1 MSDID
6 WSIGTSTTATSSRY
20 YEPSERFRNEME
32 RELRYQAIRPNPI
45 LREME
50 DINLELKK
58 IRAEKII
65 LKKPVTEEKPD
76 EPIFFDPK
84 ELDI

>member
-6 WSIGTSTTATSSRY
+6 WSRGTYTASTNSGRY
-20 YEPSERFRNEME
+20 YHPESFRDEME
-32 RELRYQAIRPNPI
+32 MRYQRIRPDPI
-45 LREME
+45 LREMRE
-50 DINLELKK
+50 INLELKDLK
-58 IRAEKII
+58 AEKII
-65 LKKPVTEEKPD
+65 LKKPVTEEKPK